1 MPPPLSAFT
10 PHCLAKVVSCERWGP
25 CVPSSSPTRRDG
37 TSLAHRLAPAR
48 FETLL
53 LKRAAGTARRTRE
66 NSRLVRRSRLRYR
79 RLDVANALRIDQRAF
94 PTALG
99 EVAPAV
105 LRLGNGHRVRLI
117 KRISSTL
124 ARVQY
129 GRQAH
134 AVIQGSL
141 PLFGATD
148 SQGNT
153 TALDLGLSSTPNG
166 FEPHAPLVPV
176 SIPDLAAG
184 VLNFP
189 DLNMSVQF
197 AGLDSAGISGQQDAA
212 TRCSIPTWVGR
223 RPIPTRSFDPQPR
236 GRRSPG

>member
-1 MPPPLSAFT
+1 
-10 PHCLAKVVSCERWGP
+10 
-25 CVPSSSPTRRDG
+25 
-37 TSLAHRLAPAR
+37 
-48 FETLL
+48 
-53 LKRAAGTARRTRE
+53 
-66 NSRLVRRSRLRYR
+66 
-79 RLDVANALRIDQRAF
+79 VANALRIDQRAF

-148 SQGNT
+148 SQGD
-153 TALDLGLSSTPNG
+153 TAPLNLGLSSTANG
-166 FEPHAPLVPV
+166 FEPAAPLVPV

-197 AGLDSAGISGQQDAA
+197 AGLDSAGISGEQDAA